1 MLVLLVGGTALL
13 GGCRTPEGYAPL
25 PVPDKSDAA
34 LTTPT
39 TQAPDHAAVELAG
52 ARGTTTTSAPV
63 LTPGTAKLRGVVNGP
78 NGPVAGAVVGIERV
92 VGDVVLSGFVHAG
105 ADGSWEAANI
115 VGGRYRVRAWLVPD
129 LAQTEPQLLFVPS
142 TGDGLAPL
150 ELRVEPIG
158 QLTAEAVVAPDPP
171 VVNQPGNLVVRLTR
185 HLIDSDG
192 LVRTIPQAGA
202 AWRLV
207 ATGRWTLQSGTSTS
221 DYAGRSTYRLVCGAP
236 GPQAIA
242 VVIGDETLPL
252 AVPDCVAAPGSS
264 STSLPSSPSTTPPA
278 GSSPTTVGR

>member
-264 STSLPSSPSTTPPA
+264 STSLPSSPSTTA
-278 GSSPTTVGR
+278 SPTTVGR